1 MKNSHRIGIIG
12 DFNPRNHSHM
22 MTNESLNHAAAK
34 AGHRIEVE
42 WVPTVSLE
50 TAVAERLRP
59 YDALWCS
66 PGSPYQS
73 MDGAL
78 NAIRYAREENVPFL
92 GT

>member
-1 MKNSHRIGIIG
+1 MKNSKKIGIIG

-34 AGHRIEVE
+34 AGQQIEVE
-42 WVPTVSLE
+42 WVPTLSLE
-50 TAVAERLRP
+50 TAVAPRLRP